1 MSSFETPSAA
11 ASRSRC
17 TGPGVKLPL
26 AMAVTSFASN
36 SVIMASWLA
45 LIPAFS
51 MYQAKG
57 FITADILSLH

>member
-1 MSSFETPSAA
+1 
-11 ASRSRC
+11 
-17 TGPGVKLPL
+17 VKLPL